1 VRSTEFDPKETF
13 RSQTDAAK
21 AICQNLTPQEGA
33 TWLAASGIDK
43 DRARRVLG
51 EQGMDDFIKVLEK
64 GGVL

>member
-1 VRSTEFDPKETF
+1 
-13 RSQTDAAK
+13 
-21 AICQNLTPQEGA
+21 LTPQEGA